1 MVQFQ
6 PHWQVLHFIF
16 KILGILGKRCACL
29 VLYFLSLCILL
40 MHTLC
45 IFVLYFM
52 NNLQAFDLI
61 SIVFFKSNTAWDW
74 IRWQIMKWLYHKV
87 LGTQRMEA
95 LPCSFFPLD
104 LLHEVSG
111 DQEQGCP
118 LHSLGI
124 FENAQYSDE
133 RNLQTS
139 FKEEALW
146 LCYSRAVF
154 FGSVIRKRR
163 HSNDPDFAEHWG
175 SVSDHWRNLTS
186 WRGTKVKTR
195 YHTKKFEKKK
205 KLSVFLEY
213 FFFMRIVN
221 FL

>member
-139 FKEEALW
+139 FKEEALR

-205 KLSVFLEY
+205 KNWVF
-213 FFFMRIVN
+213 F
-221 FL
+221 